1 MKKLKYW
8 LTKRL
13 LPKPTPQIISMSERK
28 AYRIYAE
35 MKKIDGIMDLFEMRK
50 QVAYIQA
57 ATTKDEHEWGRIL
70 HIDETIDNM
79 DVATIRLKEIED
91 AEKKPKPEG
100 DGFKSTVEGV

>member
-1 MKKLKYW
+1 MKLRNW
-8 LTKRL
+8 LIKRL

-35 MKKIDGIMDLFEMRK
+35 MKRIDGIMDLFEMRK

-70 HIDETIDNM
+70 NMDELIDNM
-79 DVATIRLKEIED
+79 EIATIRLKEITD
-91 AEKKPKPEG
+91 AEKEPKPEG
-100 DGFKSTVEGV
+100 DGYKSTVEGV